1 MKHPQPDIGDI
12 LRASFINNM
21 GSSRKLKRLWGT
33 TTVTRTTVTDQLGEV
48 LDASNGPI
56 DTTNFAPERLP
67 LITTTESFEVLKDRQ
82 YYYPNSSRSENYEK
96 LFKFLGAYNDIE
108 KNPPQGVQSAWLYIN
123 KNKGSALPEPEETG
137 ELSQTYHDFIAH
149 NLNQLWWDNDD
160 GVIPEGLT
168 LTTSIVIE
176 GELNTTRD
184 TSVITTNLLDPNAT
198 PGQTAN
204 AIINNYDDLWSSCL
218 ISQQGIG
225 VINKGS
231 IQDEVTKVV
240 TQDEDDLSPDDPWLD
255 VIARYALRSNGIPCT
270 IKDVEKGYGKT
281 EAGRIYYTYVVTLEI
296 PYYEFS
302 TTTPMVDDV
311 VTDLN
316 STYTSLTRTKLS
328 YPNGYYTQYGI
339 KSMDSTDLEDDPTIV
354 TRPYRLWEDEAVEI
368 KSELSSIWVQ
378 ADDGKWYLRADV
390 FDSPRTYSLTYKKLY
405 SYVVTLIDSG
415 YKKKKVSWWKK
426 ALAVIVFVVAVVL
439 ALPTGGASLT
449 WTAVATAILVG
460 ALVLNLLA
468 LAFAATGNH
477 EWASAFA
484 EASKMIEPL
493 VIIAT
498 IITLTNTLQQ
508 WAQKA
513 AQKAAETSIKEM
525 VTEFVEEM
533 IDDFINNLTT
543 GYTELMSGQI
553 TELSLQF
560 ASKMVDLV
568 SLPMKLKIESI
579 NDRNK
584 DLKAEYEKLVE
595 EASREYDVLQGFMYI
610 YGKPATA
617 DWSMYAAEFDRPYE
631 RGGGPLALG
640 NVQRTTKQALRRAD
654 YSDSAFDNI
663 LVV

>member
-1 MKHPQPDIGDI
+1 
-12 LRASFINNM
+12 M
-21 GSSRKLKRLWGT
+21 GSARKFKRLWGT
-33 TTVTRTTVTDQLGEV
+33 TTVTRSTVTDQQGVV
-48 LDASNGPI
+48 LDDSNGPI

-82 YYYPNSSRSENYEK
+82 YYYPNSSRAENYEK
-96 LFKFLGAYNDIE
+96 LFKFLGAYRDIE
-108 KNPPQGVQSAWLYIN
+108 NNEPKGVSSAWIYLN
-123 KNKGSALPEPEETG
+123 KNKNSELPEPEEVG
-137 ELSQTYHDFIAH
+137 ELSETYNDFVAH
-149 NLNQLWWDNDD
+149 NLNQLWWDADD
-160 GVIPEGLT
+160 GPMPEGLT

-184 TSVITTNLLDPNAT
+184 ETVTTTDLLDPDALPEVTAAT
-198 PGQTAN
+198 IVDT
-204 AIINNYDDLWSSCL
+204 YDELWDTCL

-231 IQDEVTKVV
+231 ITDEFSQVV

-255 VIARYALRSNGIPCT
+255 VISRYALRSNGIPCT

-281 EAGRIYYTYVVTLEI
+281 EAGRIYYTYVITLEI

-302 TTTPMVDDV
+302 TTTPMVNDI

-316 STYTSLTRTKLS
+316 ATYSSRTRTKLS

-368 KSELSSIWVQ
+368 NPEFSAIWEQ
-378 ADDGKWYLRADV
+378 IDGKWYLKADV
-390 FDSPRTYSLTYKKLY
+390 FDNPRDYGITYKKLY

-415 YKKKKVSWWKK
+415 YQKKKVPWWKK
-426 ALAVIVFVVAVVL
+426 AIAIIIFVVAVVL

-460 ALVLNLLA
+460 ALVLSLITLA
-468 LAFAATGNH
+468 LAASGQH
-477 EWASAFA
+477 EWAMAFS

-498 IITLTNTLQQ
+498 VITLGNSLNQL
-508 WAQKA
+508 AN
-513 AQKAAETSIKEM
+513 KAAEKGIEQM
-525 VTEFVEEM
+525 VSEFV
-533 IDDFINNLTT
+533 DDFIADLAQ
-543 GYTELMSGQI
+543 GYTEMMAGQI
-553 TELSLQF
+553 TQLSVSF
-560 ASKMVDLV
+560 ASKMVQLV
-568 SLPMKLKIESI
+568 SMPMRLKLESI

-595 EASREYDVLQGFMYI
+595 ETNREYDVLQGFMYI

-617 DWSMYAAEFDRPYE
+617 DWSIYAAEFDRPFE

-640 NVQRTTKQALRRAD
+640 NVQRTTKQAIRRAD
-654 YSDSAFDNI
+654 YSDSAFENI